1 MSGERVLDISWATI
15 GKISIAVIMIYVL
28 YLIRDILVW
37 FLFALIISVLFNP
50 AIDLLHRRRV
60 PRVLAASFVYVAV
73 FGGLILFLYSLSA
86 IFVNELQTFS
96 QTFPKYFEQAAPF
109 LKAVGI
115 QPFADAESFLRAT
128 SGALQQMA
136 ANIFNTLFV
145 VFGGIFSAIFV
156 ISVAFF
162 LSLEEKAMAKGL
174 SFIFHPKYE
183 AAIFA
188 VWGRAQ
194 KRVTSWFATRIL
206 SSIFVGALSYITFFL
221 FNTQYPVSLALA
233 AGIFNFIPIIGPLFT
248 GILIFA
254 VVGLDSPIMAA
265 LVVSA
270 FVLIQQVENNILTP
284 ALTKKF
290 VGVSPALVLV
300 ALAIGGKLWGLLGA
314 ILIVPLV
321 AIIAEFLPDF
331 LRRQHGPYAPEEEE
345 S

>member
-183 AAIFA
+183 A
-188 VWGRAQ
+188 
-194 KRVTSWFATRIL
+194 
-206 SSIFVGALSYITFFL
+206 SIFVGALSYITFFL

-254 VVGLDSPIMAA
+254 VVGLDSHIMAA